1 MGKHLVDLFV
11 NFVARAV
18 VGAVLIYFVNQFLI
32 SKGIATN
39 VGINPIT
46 MATSGTLGVPG
57 VVLLYGITFSQ
68 RL

>member
-18 VGAVLIYFVNQFLI
+18 VGAVLIYFVNQFLV
-32 SKGIATN
+32 SKGIVTN

>member
-32 SKGIATN
+32 SKGIVTN